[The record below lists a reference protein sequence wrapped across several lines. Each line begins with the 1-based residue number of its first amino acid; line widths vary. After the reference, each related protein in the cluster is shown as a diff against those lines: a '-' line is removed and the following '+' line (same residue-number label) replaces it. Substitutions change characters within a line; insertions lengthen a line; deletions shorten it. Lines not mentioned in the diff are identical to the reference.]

1 MVCRIDSVGSAEA
14 GDDGVVGD
22 EVGVAVVFED
32 VHDLNGFVYGFGSE
46 EPVDEFGA
54 QNDVGFVAL
63 VDEVAE
69 EVEGLVEVAGFAGSG
84 EGFEEMGVFEIE
96 GMGLGLGNGRESA
109 VDVGGFIEN
118 WECTGIRMGIGA
130 VGVGVEQGEEIGGN
144 CCCH

>member
-1 MVCRIDSVGSAEA
+1 MHAESIR
-14 GDDGVVGD
+14 
-22 EVGVAVVFED
+22 
-32 VHDLNGFVYGFGSE
+32 L
-46 EPVDEFGA
+46 
-54 QNDVGFVAL
+54 AL
-63 VDEVAE
+63 QM
-69 EVEGLVEVAGFAGSG
+69 G

-144 CCCH
+144 CCCHWYWCCGFMEVKVVWEEEEDEKGEERVNVIPQSGHRDCLWMRLIA